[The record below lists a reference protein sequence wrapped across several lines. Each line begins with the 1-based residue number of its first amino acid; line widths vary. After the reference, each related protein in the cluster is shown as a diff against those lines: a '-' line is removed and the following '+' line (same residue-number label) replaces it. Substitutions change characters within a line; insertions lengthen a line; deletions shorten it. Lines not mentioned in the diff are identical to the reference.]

1 MTTSARGKSHE
12 PTHRAS
18 DSRME
23 IREGKGDELRP
34 SGDTCK
40 QAETCSDKLIQ
51 TETSGDVWMRAEE
64 SKETTEASE
73 DKQERAETR
82 GMQLNKDATAT
93 TVWRQEAAL
102 EIT

>member
-51 TETSGDVWMRAEE
+51 IETSRDGRVVQAEASSE
-64 SKETTEASE
+64 QTEASQDE
-73 DKQERAETR
+73 QGRAETSKMR
-82 GMQLNKDATAT
+82 LNKK
-93 TVWRQEAAL
+93 
-102 EIT
+102 